1 MASTKTPPP
10 TSKKKPGRNKNK
22 RIVIT
27 GISSHMGLMVAKRL
41 HRVGDWDVVGIDR
54 HETDGLPKDIEHLQV
69 DLRSRRARDVFRQ
82 GEVVAVIHLGLVH
95 NVRSR
100 AEQLHQWNVLGTAR
114 LLEYCQEYKVPKVVI
129 LSSAEVYGPRADNQ
143 QFLKEDA
150 PLMGAMNYPQ
160 IRDLVEAD
168 MQATAFFWRARESQ
182 TETVVLRP
190 VHILGQIDNAA
201 SNYLRLPRVPVV
213 MGFDPMVQVIHE
225 NDVMEAVCMAIKPG
239 IHGVFN
245 ITGPGEVPLSVLLA
259 ELRRPTYA
267 VPGTLFE
274 KVMKVL
280 WKFRLSQFTV
290 PELHHLRYVGMV
302 DGRRALEVMGF
313 RPKYS
318 LKEAVR
324 AVEEH
329 DDLVANR

>member
-1 MASTKTPPP
+1 MAPEKSQ
-10 TSKKKPGRNKNK
+10 RNRTNK

-27 GISSHMGLMVAKRL
+27 GISSHMGRMVAKRL
-41 HRVGDWDVVGIDR
+41 HRFGTWDVVGIDL
-54 HETDGLPKDIEHLQV
+54 EGTSGLPKDIEHLQV
-69 DLRSRRARDVFRQ
+69 DLRSRKARDVFRQ
-82 GEVVAVIHLGLVH
+82 GEVMAVIHLGLIH
-95 NVRSR
+95 NLRSR
-100 AEQLHQWNVLGTAR
+100 AEQLHQWNVVGTAK

-143 QFLKEDA
+143 QFLAEDA
-150 PLMGAMNYPQ
+150 PLMGAMNFPQ

-168 MQATAFFWRARESQ
+168 MQATAFFWRARESA
-182 TETVVLRP
+182 TEAVVLRP
-190 VHILGQIDNAA
+190 VHTLGQLDNAP

-225 NDVMEAVCMAIKPG
+225 KDVMEAICLAIKPG

-245 ITGPGEVPLSVLLA
+245 ITGPGEVPLSVLLG
-259 ELRRPTYA
+259 ELRRPTVA
-267 VPGTLFE
+267 VPSTLMSS
-274 KVMKVL
+274 VMKVL
-280 WKFRLSQFTV
+280 WKFRLSSFSV

-324 AVEEH
+324 AVQVH
-329 DDLVANR
+329 DDLVASS